1 MNEIQMRY
9 FEKEDILHL
18 VVSNEPEAGS
28 VELNPNIRV
37 ELNNKGEMIGIEIL
51 EASRFIRDSIMDS
64 VQARVLRLTEMQ
76 TV

>member
-28 VELNPNIRV
+28 VELNPNITV

-64 VQARVLRLTEMQ
+64 VQARVLRLTEVQ